1 MRGIEQH
8 GVLIGLMLLI
18 GLLAAWRCHADPDQ
32 RAGVVYVK
40 QVEGT
45 WVPADEIDRQAG
57 IARISLNRSVGL
69 WIGAFFTLFIF
80 SFLYRDNPLYKTAEA
95 AVVGVSAAY
104 YMVVGFWTTMIPNL
118 LGKLFPGLIQAWA
131 MPGLSPEPEPWSWL
145 YVVPLILGIML
156 LMRLVPKASWISVW
170 PLAFIIG
177 TTAGLRMVVFL
188 EADFLSQ
195 IENSM
200 VPLLVWDTTT
210 ATPRWDVW
218 NSFENILLVVSVL
231 ACLVYFFF
239 SIEHKGAVGQV
250 SRFGIWILMITFGAM
265 FGMTVMGRIALL
277 AIRLEFLFRDWLN
290 LA

>member
-8 GVLIGLMLLI
+8 GVLIGLMLLL
-18 GLLAAWRCHADPDQ
+18 GLAAAWRSYTDPELK
-32 RAGVVYVK
+32 AGVVYVK
-40 QVEGT
+40 QVEGA
-45 WVPADEIDRQAG
+45 WVPADEIDRLAG
-57 IARISLNRSVGL
+57 IAQISPSRSVGL

-95 AVVGVSAAY
+95 SVVGVSAAY

-118 LGKLFPGLIQAWA
+118 LGKLFPGLIQSWA
-131 MPGLSPEPEPWSWL
+131 MPGLSPEPEPGSGL
-145 YVVPLILGIML
+145 YVIPLLLGIML

-177 TTAGLRMVVFL
+177 TTAGLRMVVYL

-195 IENSM
+195 IENTII
-200 VPLLVWDTTT
+200 PLLVWDTTS
-210 ATPRWDVW
+210 ATPRWDLW
-218 NSFENILLVVSVL
+218 KSFENILLVVSVL